1 MGIQDDIFEE
11 FFRKLEQDKKFPDS
25 IVKGLKTL
33 KGREEISSK
42 EKILAAIKI
51 GCEDANKD

>member
-51 GCEDANKD
+51 GCEDAN